1 MKSVGLIHIL
11 ASVFGLVVVT
21 SVLFGF
27 NFIGP
32 VLEYLNTLTGF
43 ILLLIF
49 LSLLEYSEKR

>member
-11 ASVFGLVVVT
+11 ASLFGLAVVT

-32 VLEYLNTLTGF
+32 VLEYLNTTTGF
-43 ILLLIF
+43 ILLVVF
-49 LSLLEYSEKR
+49 LGLLAYSEDR

>member
-11 ASVFGLVVVT
+11 ASLFGLVVVT

-32 VLEYLNTLTGF
+32 VLEYLNTTTGF
-43 ILLLIF
+43 ILLLVF
-49 LSLLEYSEKR
+49 LGLLEYSQDR

>member
-32 VLEYLNTLTGF
+32 VLEYLNTTTGF
-43 ILLLIF
+43 ILLLVF
-49 LSLLEYSEKR
+49 LGLLVYSEDR

>member
-11 ASVFGLVVVT
+11 DSLFGLAVVT
-21 SVLFGF
+21 SVLLGF

-32 VLEYLNTLTGF
+32 VLEYLNTTTGF

-49 LSLLEYSEKR
+49 VALLGYSKER

>member
-11 ASVFGLVVVT
+11 ASVFGLAVVT

-32 VLEYLNTLTGF
+32 VLEYLNTTTGF
-43 ILLLIF
+43 ILLLVF
-49 LSLLEYSEKR
+49 LGLLAYSEDR

>member
-32 VLEYLNTLTGF
+32 VLEYLNTTTGF
-43 ILLLIF
+43 ILLLVF
-49 LSLLEYSEKR
+49 LGLLAYSEDR